1 MARPSK
7 EQTLASV
14 IAEGTNL
21 DSPATAAA
29 TGKSKKIIVTPVFD
43 LIIHPILNVNIP
55 YGEQVE
61 FDTLDG
67 WLTCQIEAGKLRQ
80 VA

>member
-14 IAEGTNL
+14 IADESNVGTQ
-21 DSPATAAA
+21 AAV
-29 TGKSKKIIVTPVFD
+29 KSRTVAVTPAFG
-43 LIIHPILNVNIP
+43 LIIHPILNVGIP

-67 WLTCQIEAGKLRQ
+67 WLTCQIEAGKLRL

>member
-14 IAEGTNL
+14 IADESNVGTQ
-21 DSPATAAA
+21 AAV
-29 TGKSKKIIVTPVFD
+29 KSRTVAVTPVFD